1 MTAGIL
7 KRSKKFLRL
16 LRKTLP
22 KGLPKA
28 LFATL
33 ASLEVKKN
41 IIPQQRN
48 ISHSTLFLVL
58 ALPLT

>member
-1 MTAGIL
+1 MTTRIL

-28 LFATL
+28 LFVTSE
-33 ASLEVKKN
+33 SLEVKVYN
-41 IIPQQRN
+41 P
-48 ISHSTLFLVL
+48 
-58 ALPLT
+58 